1 MYLRAA
7 LSAFFGSIPR
17 LSPTSMPDQT
27 YVKCVAACRTC
38 ITACE
43 TWLDLLARTHRTLER
58 QHCAD
63 LCQSSIRLCRLV
75 IEELKLR
82 SAFSI
87 QVCALATV
95 ICRAC
100 AEECRSGN
108 EPGALDCA
116 AACLRAAEE
125 CHAIAAVRSTSVAV
139 PVR

>member
-1 MYLRAA
+1 ML
-7 LSAFFGSIPR
+7 
-17 LSPTSMPDQT
+17 DQT
-27 YVKCVAACRTC
+27 HDNCVAACRAC

-43 TWLDLLARTHRTLER
+43 AWCDLLARTRRTYEW
-58 QHCAD
+58 QQCAD

-87 QVCALATV
+87 QVCALGTV

-100 AEECRSGN
+100 AEECIRAGN
-108 EPGALDCA
+108 ESGGEGCA

-125 CHAIAAVRSTSVAV
+125 CHAIAAMTTAPVSVPA
-139 PVR
+139 R

>member
-1 MYLRAA
+1 ML
-7 LSAFFGSIPR
+7 
-17 LSPTSMPDQT
+17 DQT
-27 YVKCVAACRTC
+27 YAHCVAACRAC

-43 TWLDLLARTHRTLER
+43 TWLDVLARTHRTMER

-63 LCQSSIRLCRLV
+63 LCHSSIRLCRLV
-75 IEELKLR
+75 IEELRLR

-87 QVCALATV
+87 QVCALGTV

-100 AEECRSGN
+100 AEECMAGD
-108 EPGALDCA
+108 EPGSVDCA

-125 CHAIAAVRSTSVAV
+125 CHAVAAMTSAPVSV